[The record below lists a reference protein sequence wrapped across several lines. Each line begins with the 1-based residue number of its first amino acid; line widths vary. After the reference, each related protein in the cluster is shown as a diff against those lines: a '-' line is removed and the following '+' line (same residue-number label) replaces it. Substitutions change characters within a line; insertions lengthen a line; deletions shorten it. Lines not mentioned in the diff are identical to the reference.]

1 MKKVLLL
8 LLLCTQLAAYSQQI
22 ASNTTTTNYLIKSD
36 GSLWAWGGNFSG
48 KTFWDGTTDNKY
60 VPVRLGS
67 ANDWKQIAPYGNNV
81 WAIKTDGSLW
91 AWGENYEGF
100 LGDGTTGRKD
110 LPIRIGTDNNWKT
123 ISAASTIVALKND
136 GTLWAWGSNNWGQ
149 YGLGYGGYGTPGG
162 IGAQTSYVPKQIG
175 TAADN
180 WKKVIAGGSTIAGI
194 KNDGSLW
201 IWGCHFYPDN
211 SGAYSGQYVP
221 SRNENAYDWKD
232 VAICGEYL
240 LAVKNDGSLWAMG
253 KNAFGQLG
261 DGTTID
267 RHSAPVRIGID
278 LDWKSIAVSPSR
290 HSLAIKNDGSL
301 WTWGYNTYFGALGD
315 GTTIN
320 RLVPTRIGSS
330 FGWQSATLGG
340 NNAHAINDCGIWSWG
355 STVNGVFLTP
365 QNIGFNV
372 AATPTITTSGAVKF
386 FQGGSVTLTASSGNS
401 YLWSNGATTQSI
413 TVNTAGNYSVTV
425 TNATGCSGT
434 SSATTVQVLAPP
446 GIVQNDTTI
455 CAGTTVNLSASVKNL
470 AAFSAKNSDLTL
482 LKSIGNHHYFYK
494 PSAMLW
500 QDAKLKSDSIGAY
513 LYIIN
518 DATEEASVYSAL
530 PYKGNDS
537 KQYWLGL
544 YQDTTSPSYSE
555 TYGGWKWVDGSD
567 VSYSNWYPGEP
578 NNSSTGENF
587 AQIDWIGYGSQ
598 WNDAGLPATN
608 GTELSYP
615 IFEFE
620 SDNYSVL
627 WSTGATTPTISV
639 SPSQTTKYFVTITDG
654 LTTYRDSVTVTVN
667 TAVATITP
675 ASSATICQGG
685 NVTLTA
691 NAGQSYLWS
700 NSAVTRSITT
710 NTPGT
715 YTVSVTNATGCT
727 ATSLPTVVGTSAL
740 PTATI
745 TASGTTTFCQGA
757 SVLLTASTGSAY
769 LWSNGETTQS
779 IIVSSAGSY
788 TVQVFNASGCSATSA
803 ATVVVVNLLPIASI
817 TASGATTFC
826 QGASVLLTAST
837 GSAYL
842 WSNGETT
849 QSIRVSSA
857 GSYTVQVF
865 NASGCS
871 ATSAATIVVVNL
883 LPTASITA
891 SGATTF
897 CQGGSVTL
905 TASAGSTYLWSTGAI
920 TRSITV
926 NSSGNYTVQITNAS
940 GCLSIAASMLVT
952 VNLPTSAV
960 RYPTIIALKNVSKPL
975 SARLIG
981 AYTYLWIPSTGLDN
995 EFIARPNFN
1004 YDRSQEY
1011 IVQQTSAGG
1020 CITRDTVL
1028 VKVPDKSQIFVP
1040 KAFSPNGDGNNEL
1053 LKPILVGL
1061 DKLIYFRVYNRWGIL
1076 VYETSVIGE
1085 GWNGFYKG
1093 EKQLYGAYSW
1103 IAQGEDSATGKVVN
1117 ATGSSVLIR

>member
-1 MKKVLLL
+1 MKKLVFLFLFF
-8 LLLCTQLAAYSQQI
+8 TSVAAYSQQVE
-22 ASNTTTTNYLIKSD
+22 NNVLFTNYIIKSD
-36 GSLWAWGGNFSG
+36 GSLWAWGANGLG
-48 KTFWDGTTDNKY
+48 KIFWDGTTDNRSI
-60 VPVRLGS
+60 PTRLGTS
-67 ANDWKQIAPYGNNV
+67 NDWASVAPYGPNISV
-81 WAIKTDGSLW
+81 IKKDGSLW
-91 AWGENYEGF
+91 AWGENFYGY
-100 LGDGTTGRKD
+100 LGDGTTGRKE
-110 LPIRIGTDNNWKT
+110 LPIRIGTANNWKALYAGDA
-123 ISAASTIVALKND
+123 ILALKND
-136 GTLWAWGSNNWGQ
+136 GTLWAWGGNYWGS
-149 YGLGYGGYGTPGG
+149 YGNGDYGYGTPGG
-162 IGAQTSYVPKQIG
+162 IGANSSTTPIQVG

-180 WKKVIAGGSTIAGI
+180 WKILDNGDNAIA
-194 KNDGSLW
+194 
-201 IWGCHFYPDN
+201 
-211 SGAYSGQYVP
+211 
-221 SRNENAYDWKD
+221 
-232 VAICGEYL
+232 
-240 LAVKNDGSLWAMG
+240 
-253 KNAFGQLG
+253 
-261 DGTTID
+261 
-267 RHSAPVRIGID
+267 
-278 LDWKSIAVSPSR
+278 
-290 HSLAIKNDGSL
+290 AIKNDGTL
-301 WTWGYNTYFGALGD
+301 WKWGRTLTPNINTGDYQVAASRPIQVGSDNDWKAVSVGGTHILAIKTNGTLWAWGDNTKGKLGD

-320 RLVPTRIGSS
+320 KPNSPIQIGTDTNWKEISAARDHSLALKSDGSLWAWGDNIYGQIGDGTTIDKLVPTRIGTST
-330 FGWQSATLGG
+330 GWQSITAGSS
-340 NNAHAINDCGIWSWG
+340 HSIAINNCGIWTWG
-355 STVNGVFLTP
+355 YNGSGNLGNGGAGVNILTP
-365 QNIGFNV
+365 QEIGFNV

-386 FQGGSVTLTASSGNS
+386 YQGGSVTLTASSGTS
-401 YLWSNGATTQSI
+401 YLWSTGATTQSI
-413 TVNTAGNYSVTV
+413 TVNTAGNYTVTV

-434 SSATTVQVLAPP
+434 SLATTVQVLAPP

-455 CAGTTVNLSASVKNL
+455 CAGTTITLSASVKNL
-470 AAFSAKNSDLTL
+470 AAFSAKNSDLTFL
-482 LKSIGNHHYFYK
+482 QSIGNHHYFYK
-494 PSAMLW
+494 PSAMFW

-530 PYKGNDS
+530 PYKGNDG
-537 KQYWLGL
+537 KHYWLGL
-544 YQDTTSPSYSE
+544 YQDTTSPNYSE
-555 TYGGWKWVDGSD
+555 PSGGWKWVNGDD
-567 VSYSNWYPGEP
+567 LTYSNWQGSEP
-578 NNSSTGENF
+578 NNRDGGENF
-587 AQIDWIGYGSQ
+587 AQIEWNSYGIK
-598 WNDAGLPATN
+598 WNDAGLPAGNDTQV
-608 GTELSYP
+608 SYP

-620 SDNYSVL
+620 SDDYSVL
-627 WSTGATTPTISV
+627 WSTGATTPSIGI
-639 SPSQTTKYFVTITDG
+639 SPSQTTEYFVTITDG
-654 LTTYRDSVTVTVN
+654 LTTYRDSVTITVN
-667 TAVATITP
+667 PAIATITP
-675 ASSATICQGG
+675 ASAATICQGG

-691 NAGQSYLWS
+691 NVGQSYLWS
-700 NSAVTRSITT
+700 NGATTRSISVS
-710 NTPGT
+710 TPGT
-715 YTVSVTNATGCT
+715 YTVQVTNASGCT
-727 ATSLPTVVGTSAL
+727 ATSLGTVVSTGAL

-745 TASGTTTFCQGA
+745 TAG
-757 SVLLTASTGSAY
+757 
-769 LWSNGETTQS
+769 
-779 IIVSSAGSY
+779 
-788 TVQVFNASGCSATSA
+788 
-803 ATVVVVNLLPIASI
+803 
-817 TASGATTFC
+817 GATTFC

-857 GSYTVQVF
+857 GSYTVKVF

-871 ATSAATIVVVNL
+871 ATSAATTVIVNP
-883 LPTASITA
+883 LPIASITA

-905 TASAGSTYLWSTGAI
+905 TASAGSTYLWSNGAI

-926 NSSGNYTVQITNAS
+926 NASGNYTVQITNAS

-960 RYPTIIALKNVSKPL
+960 RYPTVTALKNVSKPL

-981 AYTYLWIPSTGLDN
+981 AYTYLWIPNTGLDN

-1028 VKVPDKSQIFVP
+1028 VKVLDKSQIFVP

>member
-1 MKKVLLL
+1 MKKLVFLFLFL
-8 LLLCTQLAAYSQQI
+8 TTFTAYSQQF
-22 ASNTTTTNYLIKSD
+22 ASNTTFTNYLIKSD
-36 GSLWAWGGNFSG
+36 GSLWAWGQNLSG
-48 KTFWDGTTDNKY
+48 KRFWDGTTDNKY
-60 VPVRLGS
+60 VPVKLGS
-67 ANDWKQIAPYGNNV
+67 ENNWKEISPYGNNT
-81 WAIKTDGSLW
+81 WAIKKDGSLW
-91 AWGENYEGF
+91 AWGENFEGF
-100 LGDGTTGRKD
+100 LGDGTTGWKD
-110 LPIRIGTDNNWKT
+110 LPIRIGTDNDWKS

-201 IWGCHFYPDN
+201 IWGRHFYPDN

-221 SRNENAYDWKD
+221 SRKENAYDWKD
-232 VAICGEYL
+232 VAISGEYL
-240 LAVKNDGSLWAMG
+240 LAIKNDGSLWAMG
-253 KNAFGQLG
+253 QNAFGQLG

-267 RHSAPVRIGID
+267 RHSAPVRIGTD
-278 LDWKSIAVSPSR
+278 LNWKSVAVSPGR

-301 WTWGYNTYFGALGD
+301 WAWGDNTFGELGD
-315 GTTIN
+315 GTTTN
-320 RLVPTRIGSS
+320 RLVPTRIGTSL
-330 FGWQSATLGG
+330 GWQSATLGTY
-340 NNAHAINDCGIWSWG
+340 NAHAINNCGIWSWG

-372 AATPTITTSGAVKF
+372 AATPTITASGPTTFIK
-386 FQGGSVTLTASSGNS
+386 GGSVTLTASSGSS
-401 YLWSNGATTQSI
+401 YVWSNGATTQSI
-413 TVNTAGNYSVTV
+413 TVTNSGSYSVEV
-425 TNATGCSGT
+425 NSGT
-434 SSATTVQVLAPP
+434 ACAGTSIATTVNVIGDGL
-446 GIVQNDTTI
+446 ISQNDTTI
-455 CAGTTVNLSASVKNL
+455 CPGSSITLSIDTVANPIVNFRTGLVAYYPFNNNTLDESGNANHGTNIGAALTSDRFGRSNSAYYFSSTNCATSVQANINTSSITSGLTIALWALKSGEGCLQPRLLEFASDPNGVGAAQWIWAPQGQRLGSVTSDGTL
-470 AAFSAKNSDLTL
+470 AYGTFDAKPNNTWTHLVYTNDGVSAK
-482 LKSIGNHHYFYK
+482 F
-494 PSAMLW
+494 
-500 QDAKLKSDSIGAY
+500 
-513 LYIIN
+513 
-518 DATEEASVYSAL
+518 
-530 PYKGNDS
+530 
-537 KQYWLGL
+537 
-544 YQDTTSPSYSE
+544 YQDGVLIGSMNSSGNPILQGNVAFGRMNHTDWDAFNGNLDDIGIWNRALSPSEINQMY
-555 TYGGWKWVDGSD
+555 TAT
-567 VSYSNWYPGEP
+567 
-578 NNSSTGENF
+578 SS
-587 AQIDWIGYGSQ
+587 
-598 WNDAGLPATN
+598 
-608 GTELSYP
+608 P
-615 IFEFE
+615 I
-620 SDNYSVL
+620 SIL
-627 WSTGATTPTISV
+627 WSTGATTPAISV
-639 SPSQTTKYFVTITDG
+639 SPSQTTTYFVTITDG
-654 LTTYRDSVTVTVN
+654 VTTYRDSVTVTVN
-667 TAVATITP
+667 PALATITP
-675 ASSATICQGG
+675 TGAATICQGG

-691 NAGQSYLWS
+691 NTGQSYLWS
-700 NSAVTRSITT
+700 NGATTRSITVS
-710 NTPGT
+710 TPGS
-715 YTVSVTNATGCT
+715 YTVSVTNTNGCT
-727 ATSLPTVVGTSAL
+727 ATSLPTLVGTSAL

-745 TASGTTTFCQGA
+745 TA
-757 SVLLTASTGSAY
+757 
-769 LWSNGETTQS
+769 N
-779 IIVSSAGSY
+779 
-788 TVQVFNASGCSATSA
+788 
-803 ATVVVVNLLPIASI
+803 
-817 TASGATTFC
+817 GATTLC
-826 QGASVLLTAST
+826 EGGSVLLTAST

-865 NASGCS
+865 NAIGCS
-871 ATSAATIVVVNL
+871 ATSEATIVVVNP

-926 NSSGNYTVQITNAS
+926 NASGNYTVQITNAS

-960 RYPTIIALKNVSKPL
+960 RYPTVTALKNVTKPL

-981 AYTYLWIPSTGLDN
+981 AYTYLWIPNTGLDN

-1028 VKVPDKSQIFVP
+1028 VKVLDKSQIFVP